1 MTLIA
6 LLMGGFLAAAAA
18 FHFYWGFG
26 GQYGRHVAVPQREDG
41 TSLFVP
47 TTTATLAVAL
57 ALALMLVALAVY
69 EMRLDLFLPRSLMRL
84 GMSFLAV
91 IFLIRGL
98 SWHRYVGLFRPSELP
113 TSRAMT
119 LSFTVLAASPP
130 GSAFFC
136 LRGKAEATAYSLQ

>member
-84 GMSFLAV
+84 GMSLLAV

-98 SWHRYVGLFRPSELP
+98 SWHRYVGLFK
-113 TSRAMT
+113 
-119 LSFTVLAASPP
+119 TVRTTDFARNDTFLYSPGCIATGIGFLLLAWE
-130 GSAFFC
+130 G
-136 LRGKAEATAYSLQ
+136 